1 MIFLSL
7 QNVKMLEG
15 TDLYSAWAPLI
26 PTAEQ
31 QPYQTTAAAALQEK
45 EKDADDIPAPARKSS
60 VAVQPTP
67 PPQPQYNP
75 SEFNSGQFNQYYDN
89 EQKMLAIINELQ
101 KRNAAQTS
109 ASQKQSAAQ
118 GPSYFDRLASK
129 KKDLIKFL
137 HSALI
142 IIFALSVHFLIHHYF
157 GWYLSNNDVSFER
170 ELILRLL
177 YPIGIL
183 FIGWN
188 IMLIF
193 K

>member
-1 MIFLSL
+1 
-7 QNVKMLEG
+7 MLEG
-15 TDLYSAWAPLI
+15 TDLYSAYAPLI
-26 PTAEQ
+26 PVEQ
-31 QPYQTTAAAALQEK
+31 PKMASAAPVRER
-45 EKDADDIPAPARKSS
+45 EPEEEMPKS
-60 VAVQPTP
+60 VPKAVLPVPQSPQMQ
-67 PPQPQYNP
+67 PQPQYNP
-75 SEFNSGQFNQYYDN
+75 NEFNSQFNQYYDN
-89 EQKMLAIINELQ
+89 EQKMLAIISELQ
-101 KRNAAQTS
+101 KRNTTQSATSQKNSAAVTS
-109 ASQKQSAAQ
+109 A

-129 KKDLIKFL
+129 KKDLVKFL